1 VADASLTEV
10 KLLSVVATAALSV
23 ALVGAPGPIS
33 VAQPSPAA
41 APAPAAVAPKLA
53 SIWNFRDVA
62 GTGVPLSGGATMATG
77 VVYRSG
83 QLKGITADDA
93 ATLVVLGIGDIYDL
107 RSRSAARKSPDPVIS
122 GIAYSRID
130 VFSGHSKSYKG
141 RTAAG
146 ARAYMRAM
154 NRAFVTDSAQ
164 RSKIA
169 KVLTAIAGASG
180 PVLIHCA
187 AGKDRTGWVSA
198 MLQTIAG
205 AGRKAIVGQYVL
217 SNTYRKAL
225 IETRVAAARR
235 TSARKAAIVGEQER
249 LRPSYLEAGL
259 DKAAARYGSLS
270 RYLTKGLKLPA
281 ATIALLRAKL
291 RQA

>member
-1 VADASLTEV
+1 
-10 KLLSVVATAALSV
+10 
-23 ALVGAPGPIS
+23 
-33 VAQPSPAA
+33 
-41 APAPAAVAPKLA
+41 
-53 SIWNFRDVA
+53 
-62 GTGVPLSGGATMATG
+62 MATG